1 MDIKLIYVACDIF
14 SDIAGDKMRP
24 SNNFSSWFRRTT
36 GAPRGLLRIL
46 VLRLL
51 KEKPMSGAEI
61 VEEIERETGGRWK
74 PSPGSIYPLLAW
86 LQDKDYTKELPTEE
100 SGMKRYVLTEK
111 GKQFFEEQAKFG
123 QRLMKKLEFLVPM
136 LVGGFPLELNFEKL
150 HKIRQPARRFVTALF
165 DLRAALKENLTEQTL
180 REVADILDESAE
192 KLEEITKKLKKE
204 GRA

>member
-1 MDIKLIYVACDIF
+1 MMASHHFGRWL
-14 SDIAGDKMRP
+14 G
-24 SNNFSSWFRRTT
+24 RTA

-86 LQDKDYTKELPTEE
+86 FQDKGYTKELPTGEG
-100 SGMKRYVLTEK
+100 GMKRYMLTEK

-136 LVGGFPLELNFEKL
+136 LVGGFPLGLNSEKL
-150 HKIRQPARRFVTALF
+150 HEIRQPARRFVTALF
-165 DLRAALKENLTEQTL
+165 DFRAVLKENLTEQTV
-180 REVADILDESAE
+180 REVADILNESAE
-192 KLEEITKKLKKE
+192 KLEEITKKLKK
-204 GRA
+204 G